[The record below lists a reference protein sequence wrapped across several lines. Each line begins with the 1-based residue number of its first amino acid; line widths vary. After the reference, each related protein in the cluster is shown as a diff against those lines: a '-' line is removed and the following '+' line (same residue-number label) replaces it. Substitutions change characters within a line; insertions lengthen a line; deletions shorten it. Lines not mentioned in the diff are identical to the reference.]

1 MNEVSGDIMT
11 EHKEIKGILFDSGDT
26 LVHPI
31 GGKWWPGAQFHEILD
46 TYNMGSYHGAGWRA
60 RLKREYVTLTTI
72 IT

>member
-31 GGKWWPGAQFHEILD
+31 GGKWWPGAC
-46 TYNMGSYHGAGWRA
+46 HGAGWRV
-60 RLKREYVTLTTI
+60 RLKREFVTLTTI